1 MGVANRDSSLLT
13 MKRRGQAEHSYYQ
26 QWYAA
31 TVGGGNPQYSLT
43 SPAKASAE
51 VITQIALG
59 CSTCA
64 AVTADANGTDR
75 NLTKYPFNPSS
86 GGAGRGF

>member
-1 MGVANRDSSLLT
+1 MGVTNRDSSVLT

-26 QWYAA
+26 QWRVA
-31 TVGGGNPQYSLT
+31 TMSGATAQAGLT
-43 SPAKASAE
+43 SPAKVSAE

-59 CSTCA
+59 CTTCA
-64 AVTADANGTDR
+64 AASGTDS
-75 NLTKYPFNPSS
+75 NVSAYPFNPSS